1 MIEYTGILL
10 MYVALITV
18 AIIGA
23 CYIVNTLVKA
33 VADTIRERETNVK
46 EEKRKG
52 KGKNTADH

>member
-18 AIIGA
+18 AVFGA
-23 CYIVNTLVKA
+23 CYIVHTLVKA

>member
-18 AIIGA
+18 AIFGA

-52 KGKNTADH
+52 KGKNTADQ